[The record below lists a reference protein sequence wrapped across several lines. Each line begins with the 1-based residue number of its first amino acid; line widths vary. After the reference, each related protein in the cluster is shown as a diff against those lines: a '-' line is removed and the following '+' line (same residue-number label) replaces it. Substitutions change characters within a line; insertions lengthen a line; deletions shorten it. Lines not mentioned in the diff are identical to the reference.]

1 MGLESIIPI
10 WRKEV
15 VKLLLCRRGH
25 SYALSLPLPF
35 IGPFSIFSTTQTEQR
50 HTAMQLSSNEDAA
63 RRTML
68 YTCRIN
74 NKPRRPTTGSP
85 CRRPGVRRSP
95 DASCDM
101 TARGRKRR
109 IKGYGQGFKQER
121 RRVGSLRREHAETER
136 IHVVAPTFALQSHLM
151 HGLVVLILVETQSA
165 VLFPRPV
172 TWLLLTITFTCT
184 DMGCIQSIACN
195 KSRIKRENIVV
206 YDLSATIDHCPTV
219 IEENSPIVLRYK
231 TPYFKASARI
241 VMPPI
246 PRNETWVVGWIQ
258 ACTQME
264 FYNTYGDVG
273 MSSWELP
280 QLREGLVRA
289 ISDSDGVS
297 YPWYGNTTE
306 TVTIVGPTSKPSR
319 FIVSMNDNFYPSV
332 TWAVPV
338 SESNT
343 PLLTNIKRDQS
354 FTTWLVALNTT
365 SREKILLHTI
375 KWRMRVDIAVD
386 PSLPLG
392 SRARL
397 VGRVHQDQPRVLTR
411 MEPIPPNA
419 MGRPNAND
427 AQVLMWRPRRGP
439 PLVVIPPK

>member
-1 MGLESIIPI
+1 MFIHVIHSNSGLTCVFNKFEHQLKSM
-10 WRKEV
+10 KH
-15 VKLLLCRRGH
+15 LLNECW
-25 SYALSLPLPF
+25 SYPEISWF
-35 IGPFSIFSTTQTEQR
+35 
-50 HTAMQLSSNEDAA
+50 LSS
-63 RRTML
+63 
-68 YTCRIN
+68 
-74 NKPRRPTTGSP
+74 
-85 CRRPGVRRSP
+85 
-95 DASCDM
+95 
-101 TARGRKRR
+101 
-109 IKGYGQGFKQER
+109 
-121 RRVGSLRREHAETER
+121 
-136 IHVVAPTFALQSHLM
+136 
-151 HGLVVLILVETQSA
+151 
-165 VLFPRPV
+165 
-172 TWLLLTITFTCT
+172 
-184 DMGCIQSIACN
+184 
-195 KSRIKRENIVV
+195 SR
-206 YDLSATIDHCPTV
+206 
-219 IEENSPIVLRYK
+219 
-231 TPYFKASARI
+231 
-241 VMPPI
+241 
-246 PRNETWVVGWIQ
+246 
-258 ACTQME
+258 
-264 FYNTYGDVG
+264 
-273 MSSWELP
+273 SSWELP

-411 MEPIPPNA
+411 MEPIPLNA

-439 PLVVIPPK
+439 PVVVIPPK

>member
-1 MGLESIIPI
+1 MGACNLLLVCFVFMRLESIIPI

-15 VKLLLCRRGH
+15 AKLLLCRRGH
-25 SYALSLPLPF
+25 SYAFSLPPPF
-35 IGPFSIFSTTQTEQR
+35 IGPFSSFSTTQTEQR
-50 HTAMQLSSNEDAA
+50 HSAVQLSPNEDAA
-63 RRTML
+63 RRTL
-68 YTCRIN
+68 RFTCRIN
-74 NKPRRPTTGSP
+74 KHRRPTTGSP

-95 DASCDM
+95 DACCDM
-101 TARGRKRR
+101 TARGRKKR
-109 IKGYGQGFKQER
+109 IKGYGQQARGFKQER
-121 RRVGSLRREHAETER
+121 R
-136 IHVVAPTFALQSHLM
+136 PCHLM
-151 HGLVVLILVETQSA
+151 HGLIVLILVESQSA

-172 TWLLLTITFTCT
+172 RLTWLLLTITFTCT
-184 DMGCIQSIACN
+184 AMGCIQSIACN

-411 MEPIPPNA
+411 MEPIPTNA

>member
-1 MGLESIIPI
+1 MV
-10 WRKEV
+10 R
-15 VKLLLCRRGH
+15 
-25 SYALSLPLPF
+25 SYPEFSLFLP
-35 IGPFSIFSTTQTEQR
+35 P
-50 HTAMQLSSNEDAA
+50 
-63 RRTML
+63 
-68 YTCRIN
+68 
-74 NKPRRPTTGSP
+74 PR
-85 CRRPGVRRSP
+85 
-95 DASCDM
+95 
-101 TARGRKRR
+101 
-109 IKGYGQGFKQER
+109 
-121 RRVGSLRREHAETER
+121 
-136 IHVVAPTFALQSHLM
+136 
-151 HGLVVLILVETQSA
+151 
-165 VLFPRPV
+165 
-172 TWLLLTITFTCT
+172 
-184 DMGCIQSIACN
+184 
-195 KSRIKRENIVV
+195 
-206 YDLSATIDHCPTV
+206 
-219 IEENSPIVLRYK
+219 
-231 TPYFKASARI
+231 
-241 VMPPI
+241 
-246 PRNETWVVGWIQ
+246 
-258 ACTQME
+258 
-264 FYNTYGDVG
+264 
-273 MSSWELP
+273 SSWELP

-375 KWRMRVDIAVD
+375 KWRMRVDVAVD

-419 MGRPNAND
+419 TGRPNAND

-439 PLVVIPPK
+439 SVVVIPSK